1 MIKVKNIKLS
11 GFRGILYP
19 QDLNLVDSGSNPRSF
34 VLYGLNSSG
43 KTSFV
48 DGLEWFLSSSSE
60 IEWLKREDAGQ
71 RAYPHQEA
79 KGGDSYVEIVFE
91 DDAKNLGTLIKTF
104 DRDRITKPILSSEN
118 DFDQI
123 YNSFIVRPYLRYLE
137 VIDFVYNS
145 TGAKK
150 YQILANWMGFEKEL
164 AFQEKLALRII
175 PEIRANQEHYLIQI
189 QQIES
194 TLRKL
199 TDNDSIGE
207 TDIVNYCMNIVSLY
221 GKYRFDTMSELKTC
235 LGDIAKLKTSSSV
248 AQKLS
253 QLSKAEISLT
263 AASFDSNLASQC
275 KSLKE
280 KLDSFKEKKEI
291 IQKVDIIDLYIQA
304 LNILNKECE
313 EAVRCPVCGI
323 EWQRG
328 KLISH
333 IKSELELLNSVNE
346 DKKEIEEKVRIL
358 KVSLGQEQNNVRK
371 IIESYKE
378 VKAIIP
384 KVSYAIIELY
394 QNKIDALNIFLNENI
409 LDGDPKSLVMQEDIT
424 NIDKEKDKIK
434 QLAIDEKA
442 KIQPSKEEVKLS
454 EDIENIAKMSESWE
468 SLCSLKKEADFV
480 KNEVDKFILICNEL
494 SKSVEQGIMKR
505 FGDISDLIRKYFV
518 ILRKDKDIKDIE
530 LVLNLEKGRA
540 AGRSAEIQLSYYNIT
555 TKPAYKVLSESLLNS
570 LGLAVYFT
578 CIKQFNT
585 QTKFIV
591 LDDIMNSLDMGHRD
605 TLLDLIDTEFQD
617 YQIILFTHDLY
628 WFQKIQR
635 RFPQWITKKIKGWD
649 YKTGPKID
657 YAKTNAEEM
666 EELLQ
671 DSTKTEQAG
680 ALFTRHLE
688 GILNELCEILHAE
701 VRYRFTQNDP
711 PTLEELFVALY
722 KRLKNKL
729 GKDHEIVAGVLNAKA
744 YEPLLRNF
752 TTHPR
757 ENYPTSI
764 SPEEVK
770 RAMEEWQKV
779 DTKLW
784 CSNCNKYVE
793 YVKNKDAIECKCG
806 NIKLLK
812 QIDSETVETKL

>member
-1 MIKVKNIKLS
+1 MIKIKKIKLS

-19 QDLNLVDSGSNPRSF
+19 QDLNLIDSGSNPRSL

-48 DGLEWFLSSSSE
+48 DGLEWFLSPNSE

-79 KGGDSYVEIVFE
+79 KDGDSYVEISY
-91 DDAKNLGTLIKTF
+91 DDTNKKISTLVKTF
-104 DRDRITKPILSSEN
+104 DNDRITKPILSSEN

-123 YNSFIVRPYLRYLE
+123 YNSFVIRPYLRYLE

-175 PEIRANQEHYLIQI
+175 PEIRAHQEQYLNQI
-189 QQIES
+189 QQIE
-194 TLRKL
+194 TILRKL
-199 TDNDSIGE
+199 TDNDLIEE
-207 TDIVNYCMNIVSLY
+207 TDIVKYCANIASLY
-221 GKYRFDTMSELKTC
+221 GKYQFGTMSELKTC
-235 LGDIAKLKTSSSV
+235 LGDLEKLKTSSSV

-253 QLSKAEISLT
+253 QLSKVEILLT
-263 AASFDSNLASQC
+263 SASFDSNLASQC

-291 IQKVDIIDLYIQA
+291 VQKVDIIDLYTQA

-323 EWQRG
+323 EWQRE
-328 KLISH
+328 KLTSH

-346 DKKEIEEKVRIL
+346 TKEEIEEKVRIL
-358 KVSLGQEQNNVRK
+358 KVSLRQEQNNVRK

-384 KVSYAIIELY
+384 EASYANIELY
-394 QNKIDALNIFLNENI
+394 QNKIDALETFLNGNI
-409 LDGDPKSLVMQEDIT
+409 LDESQESIVMQEDVA
-424 NIDKEKDKIK
+424 NADKEKGKIK

-442 KIQPSKEEVKLS
+442 KIQPSKEEVKLN
-454 EDIENIAKMSESWE
+454 EDIENIKKIGESWE
-468 SLCSLKKEADFV
+468 SLCSVKKEADFF

-494 SKSVEQGIMKR
+494 SKSVEQGIMER
-505 FGDISDLIRKYFV
+505 FSDISDLIRKYFG

-605 TLLDLIDTEFQD
+605 TLLDLIETEFQD

-657 YAKTNAEEM
+657 YAKTTMEEIG
-666 EELLQ
+666 ELLQ
-671 DSTKTEQAG
+671 DSTKVEQAG
-680 ALFTRHLE
+680 ALFTRHIE
-688 GILNELCEILHAE
+688 GILNELCEDLHAE

-711 PTLEELFVALY
+711 PSLEELFIALH
-722 KRLKNKL
+722 KRLKDKL
-729 GKDHEIVAGVLNAKA
+729 GKNHPVVEKVFNAKA

-757 ENYPTSI
+757 GNYPTTI
-764 SPEEVK
+764 SPDEVK
-770 RAMEEWQKV
+770 RAIEEWQKV
-779 DTKLW
+779 DVELW
-784 CSNCNKYVE
+784 CSTCNKYVE
-793 YVKNKDAIECKCG
+793 YIKSKDVIECRCRA
-806 NIKLLK
+806 IRLVK
-812 QIDSETVETKL
+812 QLDSETIETKS